1 MNNIKLQG
9 HVWTNGHPLQLVK
22 VEINGPATYS
32 MWRASYIVYMNCLV
46 MLDAVDLGK
55 LLAYMRKQDS
65 YYEKYGSRAW
75 ALQYQIE
82 VRTRSEHFLRVRR
95 DILSDDENE
104 LAKHIEWYGLRAKA
118 LK

>member
-1 MNNIKLQG
+1 MMKKIKLQG
-9 HVWTNGHPLQLVK
+9 HGWNNDNPPQLVK

-65 YYEKYGSRAW
+65 YYEKYGSRVW
-75 ALQYQIE
+75 AFQYQTE
-82 VRTRSEHFLRVRR
+82 VRTRSEHLLRVRR
-95 DILSDDENE
+95 EILTDYEKE
-104 LAKHIEWYGLRAKA
+104 LAKYTDWYG
-118 LK
+118 